1 MGSCENDGELIMLYL
16 QCPFKSWWKAR
27 KVFRTPRFKFYF
39 GPLEKVT
46 GAWYKGGD
54 KAQKE
59 SANKML
65 DSYIRKKLTIEAI
78 TIFIIQLITILF
90 FINHIFLVL
99 LVVVTC
105 FGLYVKHA
113 LEYMGLEAKPVDFNL
128 KAPMLSTEDRGFVY
142 FVSRDY
148 LKWWSKLPITI
159 DSRDVGW
166 KEKWGEAR
174 YERPGFF
181 SIIIGRNFSKAW
193 QFCMYV
199 KEPLPRK
206 GPLTKKKFMSDEIY
220 WTMLLTYVYFADCNI
235 EKAKELL
242 SGCWSG
248 TDGIETPEW
257 YEDFLREGK

>member
-1 MGSCENDGELIMLYL
+1 MFYL

-46 GAWYKGGD
+46 GAWYKDGD
-54 KAQKE
+54 MAQKK
-59 SANKML
+59 SAEDLL
-65 DSYIRKKLTIEAI
+65 DSYINKKLTIGAI
-78 TIFIIQLITILF
+78 CIYVIQLLSIFL
-90 FINHIFLVL
+90 FINNVISVILIVIS
-99 LVVVTC
+99 C
-105 FGLYVKHA
+105 FAVYINYA
-113 LEYMGLEAKPVDFNL
+113 LKLMGLKAIPVGLNL
-128 KAPMLSTEDRGFVY
+128 KAPRLATEDKGFIY

-148 LKWWSKLPITI
+148 LKWSKLPITI

-181 SIIIGRNFSKAW
+181 SIIIGRDFSKAW

-206 GPLTKKKFMSDEIY
+206 GPLVDKKYFSDEIY
-220 WTMLLTYVYFADCNI
+220 WTMLLTYVYFADYNI

-242 SGCWSG
+242 SGCWNGS
-248 TDGIETPEW
+248 DGIDTPEW